1 VPLFALIVSFPPEN
15 EERRLA
21 VRPRHREYLKELHER
36 GTVVA
41 VGPFADGTGALL
53 VYDAASEADVRKLM
67 AADPYTEA
75 DVFDNA
81 TLHEWQ
87 LLFGAP
93 S

>member
-1 VPLFALIVSFPPEN
+1 MPLFALVLSFPPEN
-15 EERRLA
+15 EERRMA
-21 VRPRHREYLKELHER
+21 VRPRHREYLRELHER
-36 GTVVA
+36 GAIVA

-53 VYDAASEADVRKLM
+53 VYDAADEDEVRALM

-75 DVFDNA
+75 GVFANA

-87 LLFGAP
+87 LLFGAL